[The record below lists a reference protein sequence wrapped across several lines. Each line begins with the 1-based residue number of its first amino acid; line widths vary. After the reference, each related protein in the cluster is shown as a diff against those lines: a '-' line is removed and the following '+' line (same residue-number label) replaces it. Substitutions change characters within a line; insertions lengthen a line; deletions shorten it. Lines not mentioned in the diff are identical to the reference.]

1 MNLSAPRTCCFDS
14 RTSTISSLAVDR
26 RWKHTELNDEVWNH
40 ALGYLMCVSVW
51 YLQHVQW
58 QLVGRRVRTLQRQK
72 QTGLNTQTHTQR
84 NANTHWTQSLS
95 SQCDNK
101 WCSSWVHQ
109 VSSLQI
115 IYNHQEMKTVLSF
128 FCVLLV
134 MKTSNINKLNDLKVV
149 SLSSQTVL
157 YYSRNME
164 TILTLHH
171 QEGGDD
177 DWASLSG
184 WTLLILVRR
193 VRTSLNPES
202 RVIWFWSSFR
212 CELTS
217 GLESLRT
224 WYCRNWCSM

>member
-1 MNLSAPRTCCFDS
+1 MSSDSWWAGGYVLSRDRSKQAWTHKHTHKGTLTHTGHKVWVHSVTTSDVHHEFIRFHHFRS
-14 RTSTISSLAVDR
+14 STITR
-26 RWKHTELNDEVWNH
+26 RWKLCW
-40 ALGYLMCVSVW
+40 VSFVF
-51 YLQHVQW
+51 
-58 QLVGRRVRTLQRQK
+58 
-72 QTGLNTQTHTQR
+72 
-84 NANTHWTQSLS
+84 
-95 SQCDNK
+95 
-101 WCSSWVHQ
+101 
-109 VSSLQI
+109 
-115 IYNHQEMKTVLSF
+115 VLWWWK
-128 FCVLLV
+128 
-134 MKTSNINKLNDLKVV
+134 KTSNINKLNDLKVV

>member
-1 MNLSAPRTCCFDS
+1 MCLSEELLLAVKLHGDSLQLTVLTTHHFWSTTSHSENIKSMSLYINVPTLRMNLSAPRTCCFDS

-157 YYSRNME
+157 YYNRN
-164 TILTLHH
+164 IK
-171 QEGGDD
+171 
-177 DWASLSG
+177 
-184 WTLLILVRR
+184 WTSPPV
-193 VRTSLNPES
+193 
-202 RVIWFWSSFR
+202 WS
-212 CELTS
+212 
-217 GLESLRT
+217 
-224 WYCRNWCSM
+224 

>member
-1 MNLSAPRTCCFDS
+1 MSVRRVTAGCEASWRLAPAPANCFNNPPTLIYNESQWEYKVHEFVHQRTDTADESERAQNLLLRQQNLHDLIVGCGQTLKTH
-14 RTSTISSLAVDR
+14 RII
-26 RWKHTELNDEVWNH
+26 WWGLNH
-40 ALGYLMCVSVW
+40 MLGYLMCVSVW

-84 NANTHWTQSLS
+84 NTNTHWTQSLS

-157 YYSRNME
+157 YYNRN
-164 TILTLHH
+164 IK
-171 QEGGDD
+171 
-177 DWASLSG
+177 
-184 WTLLILVRR
+184 WTSPPV
-193 VRTSLNPES
+193 
-202 RVIWFWSSFR
+202 WS
-212 CELTS
+212 
-217 GLESLRT
+217 
-224 WYCRNWCSM
+224 